1 MMFSLERTC
10 KNFCHLLGAYADGEL
25 EPSAVCAI
33 EEHVTSCE
41 GCRERVQLDRAI
53 RGSLKRTVRASAP
66 EGLRARAEAAMMA
79 AKAAELSKKEASKK
93 DARARELAN
102 AGASWRTIVPL
113 ASAAA
118 LAMVWGAATRGPLNQ
133 GKQLASH
140 GAPDSMRAG
149 FGDELLEEFVAEHA
163 RTLPVTR
170 PDPGEV
176 RGFEQYVG
184 VPVRARGFERAGA
197 RLVGGRLVPVHQE
210 RAAMLQYEIG
220 NGAEV
225 RRVSVLIYDPRRI
238 QVNDERISPRDG
250 YVAVTQ
256 RGGVGYAC
264 ASASNKDC
272 AEFAANVGDEAT
284 DP

>member
-41 GCRERVQLDRAI
+41 GCRERVELDRAI
-53 RGSLKRTVRASAP
+53 RGSLKRTVRSSAP

-79 AKAAELSKKEASKK
+79 AKAAEVSKK
-93 DARARELAN
+93 DARARELALN
-102 AGASWRTIVPL
+102 TSAGASWRTIVPL

-133 GKQLASH
+133 GKQLASR

-163 RTLPVTR
+163 RTVPVTR
-170 PDPGEV
+170 PDLGDV

-184 VPVRARGFERAGA
+184 VPIRPRGFERAGA

-210 RAAMLQYEIG
+210 RAAMLQYELG
-220 NGAEV
+220 TGPEL

-238 QVNDERISPRDG
+238 QVNDDRISPRDG

>member
-41 GCRERVQLDRAI
+41 GCRERVELDRAI
-53 RGSLKRTVRASAP
+53 RGSLKRTVRTSAP

-79 AKAAELSKKEASKK
+79 AKAAEIAKK
-93 DARARELAN
+93 DARARELERASQS
-102 AGASWRTIVPL
+102 ASWRTIVPL

-133 GKQLASH
+133 GRPS
-140 GAPDSMRAG
+140 GSSESVRAG
-149 FGDELLEEFVAEHA
+149 FGDELLEELVAEHSRPLPPE
-163 RTLPVTR
+163 RT
-170 PDPGEV
+170 DPAGV

-184 VPVRARGFERAGA
+184 VPVRTGGFGRGAGA
-197 RLVGGRLVPVHQE
+197 RLVGGRLLPLHQE

-225 RRVSVLIYDPRRI
+225 RRVSVIIYDPRRI
-238 QVNDERISPRDG
+238 QVNDDSVSPRDRG
-250 YVAVTQ
+250 GVNVAFTQ
-256 RGGVGYAC
+256 QGGVGYAC
-264 ASASNKDC
+264 ASARNQDC
-272 AEFAANVGDEAT
+272 NEFAANVGDE
-284 DP
+284 

>member
-33 EEHVTSCE
+33 EEHVSSCE
-41 GCRERVQLDRAI
+41 GCRERVELDRAI
-53 RGSLKRTVRASAP
+53 RGSLKRTVRTCAP
-66 EGLRARAEAAMMA
+66 EGLRARAAAAMMA
-79 AKAAELSKKEASKK
+79 AKAAESSKK
-93 DARARELAN
+93 DARTRELAHLASTN
-102 AGASWRTIVPL
+102 ASASWRTIVPL

-163 RTLPVTR
+163 QTLPVTR
-170 PDPGEV
+170 PDLGDV

-184 VPVRARGFERAGA
+184 VPVRPRGFERAGA
-197 RLVGGRLVPVHQE
+197 RLVGGRLVPVHEE

-220 NGAEV
+220 NGPEV

-238 QVNDERISPRDG
+238 QVNDDRISPRDG

-272 AEFAANVGDEAT
+272 AEFAANVGDE
-284 DP
+284 